1 MAIASRKPLL
11 VNVAWTIA
19 LFCVVTSG
27 YVLSYA
33 PVVRVIKAA
42 QPDDLDR
49 LYAADG
55 YELPPYAPI
64 DWMIDQTPLR
74 NPLLRWAEL
83 CGVGT
88 DFLFASEIR
97 SGTSFHIVD
106 P

>member
-1 MAIASRKPLL
+1 MAVASRKPLL

-33 PVVRVIKAA
+33 PVVRVIKAT
-42 QPDDLDR
+42 QTDDPQLS
-49 LYAADG
+49 AADG

-74 NPLLRWAEL
+74 RPLLCWAEL

-88 DFLFASEIR
+88 DFWFASEIR
-97 SGTSFHIVD
+97 SGTSFHFVD